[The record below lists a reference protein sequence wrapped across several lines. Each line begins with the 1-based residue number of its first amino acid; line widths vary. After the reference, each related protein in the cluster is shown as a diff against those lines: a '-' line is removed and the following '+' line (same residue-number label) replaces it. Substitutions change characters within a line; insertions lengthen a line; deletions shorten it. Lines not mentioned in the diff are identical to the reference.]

1 MHLKIK
7 KVDRR
12 TVLRGFLQGAA
23 VTVALPVLDIFLDGN
38 GTAYAAT
45 GAPLAPCFG
54 TWHWMLGLAPGFWEP
69 SGVGANYE
77 LPPHLA
83 ALNPIKSKINI
94 YSGMHVFLDGK
105 VNQNHY
111 SGAQGQMTGMVSK
124 NGSDYT
130 TSLDTIIGD
139 HIGQRRRFRS
149 LTVSC
154 DGNRRATWSS
164 RGQNGMNPAEIS
176 PLALYARI
184 FGPDFVDPNNANF
197 TPDPKVMVRRS
208 VLSAVEDERRDLMAN
223 VSAADRA
230 RLDEYFSSVRDI
242 EQKFAAEL
250 ERPAPLPACTVP
262 TFDDAESL
270 GTHVEQVRA
279 TQRRFATLLS
289 YALAC
294 GQTQVINL
302 SICGGGGGSNSLSTP
317 GEKKVHHSLTHE
329 EPLDPQLGYQ
339 PKCKQYAETSMGFFT
354 EFVQALDRI
363 REGDGTLLDRTGV
376 FAFTDHGDARV
387 HSMQRYPIFT
397 AGTAGGRLKTGLH
410 IKAEGDSATRVGYTL
425 QRAFG
430 VPNSGWGT
438 ESNETSKPFTEVLT
452 GATA

>member
-1 MHLKIK
+1 MHLKIR

-12 TVLRGFLQGAA
+12 TVLRGVLQGTA
-23 VTVALPVLDIFLDGN
+23 VTVALPLLDVFLDDK
-38 GTAYAAT
+38 GTAYAST

-69 SGVGANYE
+69 TAVGAAYE

-83 ALNPIKSKINI
+83 PLQPIKSKINI

-111 SGAQGQMTGMVSK
+111 SGAQAQMTGMVSK

-130 TSLDTIIGD
+130 TSIDAIVGD
-139 HIGQRRRFRS
+139 HIGGRRRFRS
-149 LTVSC
+149 LEVSC
-154 DGNRRATWSS
+154 SGDRRSTWSS
-164 RGQNGMNPAEIS
+164 RGENGMNPSEIS
-176 PLALYARI
+176 PLALYTRI
-184 FGPDFVDPNNANF
+184 FGPDFVDPNSATF

-208 VLSAVEDERRDLMAN
+208 VLSAVADERRVLMDR

-230 RLDEYFSSVRDI
+230 RLDQYFESVRDI

-250 ERPAPLPACTVP
+250 ERPAPLPSCTVP
-262 TFDDAESL
+262 ALDEEESL

-279 TQRRFATLLS
+279 THRKFATLLA
-289 YALAC
+289 YAMAC

-302 SICGGGGGSNSLSTP
+302 SICGGGGGSNSLSSP
-317 GEKKVHHSLTHE
+317 GERKVHHSLTHE
-329 EPLDPQLGYQ
+329 EPLDPALGYQ
-339 PKCKQYAETSMGFFT
+339 PKCKEYAEISMGFLT
-354 EFVQALDRI
+354 EFVQTLDGI
-363 REGDGTLLDRTGV
+363 REGEGTLLDRTGLFV
-376 FAFTDHGDARV
+376 FTDHGDARV

-397 AGTAGGRLKTGLH
+397 AGSAGGRMKTGLH
-410 IKAEGDSATRVGYTL
+410 VKAEGDSATRVGFTL

-430 VPNSGWGT
+430 VPNSSWGT
-438 ESNETSKPFTEVLT
+438 ESNETSKPFSEVLT
-452 GATA
+452 GLAG

>member
-1 MHLKIK
+1 MHPKIT

-12 TVLRGFLQGAA
+12 TVLRGFLQGTA
-23 VTVALPVLDIFLDGN
+23 VTVALPLLDIFLDGN

-69 SGVGANYE
+69 TAAGANYE

-130 TSLDTIIGD
+130 TSLDTVIGD
-139 HIGQRRRFRS
+139 HIGPRRRFRS
-149 LTVSC
+149 LTVAC
-154 DGNRRATWSS
+154 DGSRRATWSS
-164 RGQNGMNPAEIS
+164 RGENGMNPAEIS
-176 PLALYARI
+176 PLALYTRI

-197 TPDPKVMVRRS
+197 TPDPRVMVRRS
-208 VLSAVEDERRDLMAN
+208 VLSAVSDERRDLMGK
-223 VSAADRA
+223 VSTADRA

-242 EQKFAAEL
+242 EQKFATQL
-250 ERPAPLPACTVP
+250 ERPAPLPACTIP
-262 TFDDAESL
+262 TLDGAEAL
-270 GTHVEQVRA
+270 GTHVELVRH
-279 TQRRFATLLS
+279 THRQFATLLAH
-289 YALAC
+289 ALAC
-294 GQTQVINL
+294 GQTQVFNL

-329 EPLDPQLGYQ
+329 EPIDPALGYQ
-339 PKCKQYAETSMGFFT
+339 RKCKEYAETTMGFFT

-363 REGDGTLLDRTGV
+363 REGDGTLLDRTAV

-410 IKAEGDSATRVGYTL
+410 VKAEGDSATRVGYTL

-430 VPNSGWGT
+430 VPNSSWGT
-438 ESNETSKPFTEVLT
+438 ESNETSKPFTEILT